1 MSPDTEPF
9 QQLNDPVAVN
19 PIETLIE
26 RIESTI
32 TEDRNPLLADD
43 SLSTLWQEQPPRGI
57 HIWVTLPRP
66 PVIPSECSSQNG
78 NYQYFSDL

>member
-66 PVIPSECSSQNG
+66 PVIPSECSS
-78 NYQYFSDL
+78 

>member
-1 MSPDTEPF
+1 MSPDTEPC
-9 QQLNDPVAVN
+9 QQLNDHVALD
-19 PIETLIE
+19 PTKTLIE

-32 TEDRNPLLADD
+32 TEDQESLPAGNL
-43 SLSTLWQEQPPRGI
+43 LSTLWPEQPPRGM